1 MRIRPDV
8 ELANKSDVGCVR
20 EQNEDYFLYF
30 EPEDELEF
38 SQRGRLMVVSD
49 GMGGRNGGEVA
60 SSLAAESIR
69 EVFLAA
75 GPFDPRQVLIE
86 GFQLA
91 HQAILERGMREPA
104 FAGMGTTCCAA
115 IFRDGHM
122 YYGHVGDSRIY
133 LIRDH
138 HAEQLTEDHSLVASM
153 VRNGLLTA
161 EQAQHHA
168 QRNVI
173 TQALGVDSESLS
185 GDFPSQPL
193 QLATGDI
200 VLFCTDGLHGLVN
213 GAEMALTV
221 QDQSLAEACGELVS
235 LARLRGGPDNIT
247 LQMLGIR
254 RVEK

>member
-1 MRIRPDV
+1 
-8 ELANKSDVGCVR
+8 
-20 EQNEDYFLYF
+20 
-30 EPEDELEF
+30 
-38 SQRGRLMVVSD
+38 
-49 GMGGRNGGEVA
+49 
-60 SSLAAESIR
+60 
-69 EVFLAA
+69 
-75 GPFDPRQVLIE
+75 
-86 GFQLA
+86 
-91 HQAILERGMREPA
+91 
-104 FAGMGTTCCAA
+104 
-115 IFRDGHM
+115 M

-153 VRNGLLTA
+153 VRDGLLTA

-173 TQALGVDSESLS
+173 TQALGVDSKSLS
-185 GDFPSQPL
+185 GDFPSEPL

-200 VLFCTDGLHGLVN
+200 VLICTDGLHGLVN

-247 LQMLGIR
+247 LQLLGIR